1 MFSQRRIARS
11 LAALLAITLLQG
23 LSGLQAPSAFAAPG
37 SVGPTTASGTCA
49 SSVGETTYVTAT
61 FIASGFC
68 LLQVSTSTTWTVPTG
83 VTAIDILL
91 VGGGG
96 GGGNDGGGGGGGGEV
111 RQATGVSVTAGSST
125 SITMGSGGAGKTLFG
140 ASSDGGQSSL
150 VIGATTYSANG
161 GLKSVNWQSAAYYAP
176 GGSGGSGGTQL
187 TGGTDFS
194 KGGRNSVQNDGFAAG
209 GYGTVGYSGVTTS
222 FTGTS
227 TTFAGGGGGGICTNN
242 KAEATFGGLAGGAG
256 GGGRGALHTQNL
268 GSDAGQPGTNGL
280 GGGGGGGSACNDGGI
295 DGTNAR
301 TNGGRGGDGV
311 VYIKFVPA
319 ITFSATPSS
328 QNVAVGSSLSLTAT
342 PTGTVSGPTRTKQW
356 QVLVPNGSWTNI
368 SGATS
373 DTYSLGTVV
382 RSMNGNQY
390 RYVVT
395 DTLGTMVSQS
405 ITSPVTVTTFL
416 PYQGETD
423 TALGPGASNFNYASL
438 NYSGTEIVK
447 PASSDA
453 FTVEA
458 WIHPTD
464 TCTASNCGILGREEN
479 YLLTWEAGELRF
491 IVWNSTS
498 WGAWQNTGVNLPL
511 NQWSHVA
518 LTKSSSTWNLYVNAA
533 LVYTASLSY
542 APSSSTSWMFFIG
555 NRSGGSYPFKG
566 YIDEVKMW
574 RSTRSASDIATDMN
588 RTVTNDANLYAY
600 WNFNEGVGTKAYN
613 QVPGVS
619 EDTDL
624 TMYASDLWNSNS
636 ILTRT
641 TSGAYTVVTF
651 KRSIL
656 NLVGGWRSPSG
667 INRVSVVV
675 VAGGGGGG
683 GGLNGGGGGAGG
695 FIETTTSVTQ
705 SSFYQIIVGAGG
717 VGSQTQTYAATAPSN
732 GRNSTALSL
741 TAIGGGYGGS
751 EYYSP
756 NTHYAPASG
765 GSGGGGSWGGT
776 GGNRAG
782 GSGTSGQGF
791 KGGDNASNC
800 CYGAGGG
807 GANAAGDNTT
817 SSGPGAGG
825 AGKSSLILGTPL
837 AGGGGGS
844 NRGPSNNTVGTGGA
858 GGVGGG
864 GAASSSGTAKPNTT
878 NGAQSG
884 SANTGGGGGAGVI
897 ANGNSD
903 GRGAQGGSG
912 VVAIRWITAAKPTY
926 TAPSISYHNVGMTE
940 TFTTNV
946 AQDSATVSLT
956 RTFRW
961 ESSTTGVNGAYSV
974 IKQGTGANN
983 AFFAWVPAN
992 TSTSGSTYAYRVVVT
1007 DSDTLGLFIV
1017 DTSTPVWA
1025 VINPALNVSGNAT
1038 IGKAINLARSETFT
1052 ITLGTPTYR
1061 ATLTPD
1067 APGISLDTS
1076 TAGFAVIRI
1085 AETATVGTY
1094 YETLTVTDSVSASV
1108 TIPLTISVTA
1118 PPNLINSAE
1127 IVANNL
1133 IYHLDAGNSASLLLG
1148 DTATATSAV
1157 WRDISGN
1164 GKHAQTSGTYDTGGY
1179 AKTCAAPVWSPNNGG
1194 HLVFDG
1200 TSTCYWSPYIGEQ
1213 LDMDVSVEVW
1223 MRLDGS
1229 TLTTNSIL
1237 VQQNYNTAIAANVNY
1252 VLGDTNGGGQIR
1264 FGIYDGSV
1272 YRQTN
1277 GFTPTRNAWTH
1288 IVGTYNGSNFKLYK
1302 DGVLIETSALYTA
1315 GLGSTINTA
1324 GTLIG
1329 RRGSTANHFNGS
1341 LATVRIYDKALTDAQ
1356 ILQNYNSTK
1365 DRFITS
1371 GAVETRFTQKYG
1383 SSQSETYTVTSG
1395 FGTKTTTFSVG
1406 DRAGIDWDTRTVATV
1421 ALNIQDSLTVGTYL
1435 DTATV
1440 TDSLGQS
1447 TFLPVRVTISK
1458 ADTITVTLRN
1468 PKVLTYN
1475 GLPAA
1480 SLPDIGFTGLKSSDT
1495 ATVTRLY
1502 SAPASVVGAPE
1513 TYTALVNSS
1522 TVPTD
1527 VESYTVSLGTI
1538 NFTVGALS
1546 NYQGVIYETSTLR
1559 ILQADQPDLKLPPY
1573 GAYVGNPYTIVV
1585 EGGAGG
1591 GAVSESVTA
1600 GSTATGCSI
1609 TNDVLTMTSTIQS
1622 YCNVLI
1628 TKAQSRNYKSETL
1641 TAQIYFY
1648 LLVINQP
1655 TGTGSGPTI
1664 ALSGQTSVTLD
1675 PFQAPTITGLSATSI
1690 SLSAGGSLTITGA
1703 GFTTSP
1709 ITVKFWRNK
1718 EVTVTSTNG
1727 TTLVI
1732 PFSAIGASGATT
1744 GRIIVTT
1751 PNGQAVSVDTLTI
1764 NP

>member
-1 MFSQRRIARS
+1 MFSQRRIARA
-11 LAALLAITLLQG
+11 LAALLAFTLIQG
-23 LSGLQAPSAFAAPG
+23 LSGLQAPSSFAAAG

-49 SSVGETTYVTAT
+49 SSVGETSYVTAT
-61 FIASGFC
+61 FNAAGFC
-68 LLQVSTSTTWTVPTG
+68 LLQISTSTSWTVPSG
-83 VTAIDILL
+83 VNSVDLL
-91 VGGGG
+91 FVGGGG

-111 RQATGVSVTAGSST
+111 RTATGVAVTTNASI
-125 SITMGSGGAGKTLFG
+125 SITVGTGGVG
-140 ASSDGGQSSL
+140 ASQTPYIAGTNGGSTTFT
-150 VIGATTYSANG
+150 IGSTTYTANG
-161 GLKSVNWQSAAYYAP
+161 GAVSVNWQTAAYFAP
-176 GGSGGSGGTQL
+176 GGSGGTGGSQL

-209 GYGTVGYSGVTTS
+209 GYGTVGYAGVTTS

-242 KAEATFGGLAGGAG
+242 KAEANFGGLAGGAG
-256 GGGRGALHTQNL
+256 GGGRGSFHTQNV
-268 GSDAGQPGTNGL
+268 GSDAGQPGVNGL
-280 GGGGGGGSACNDGGI
+280 GGGGGGGSACNDGGTN
-295 DGTNAR
+295 GVNAR
-301 TNGGRGGDGV
+301 TAGGRGGDGV
-311 VYIKFVPA
+311 VYIKYVPA
-319 ITFSATPSS
+319 ITFTATPSS
-328 QNVAVGSSLSLTAT
+328 QNLVLGTSVSLIAT
-342 PTGTVSGPTRTKQW
+342 PKGTVSGPTRTKQW
-356 QVLVPNGSWTNI
+356 QVLAPGGSWTNI

-373 DTYSLGTVV
+373 DTYSLGALTRGVH
-382 RSMNGNQY
+382 GNQY

-395 DTLGTMVSQS
+395 DTLGTLVSQS
-405 ITSPVTVTTFL
+405 ITTPVTITTFP

-423 TALGPGASNFNYASL
+423 TALTGSNTKYAYASDFSKLMPGAVSIYTMQAWVNPSATCDAGNLCTVISNDYSVYL
-438 NYSGTEIVK
+438 NI
-447 PASSDA
+447 
-453 FTVEA
+453 
-458 WIHPTD
+458 
-464 TCTASNCGILGREEN
+464 NNGRVA
-479 YLLTWEAGELRF
+479 YIIGAG
-491 IVWNSTS
+491 
-498 WGAWQNTGVNLPL
+498 GAWCDSGAYTYPTNTFVKSG
-511 NQWSHVA
+511 QWSHVGMVRNGANIKIYINGA
-518 LTKSSSTWNLYVNAA
+518 LKFEKSHSCSPTTQTAQATNFGIG
-533 LVYTASLSY
+533 YT
-542 APSSSTSWMFFIG
+542 STSGRYFY
-555 NRSGGSYPFKG
+555 GS
-566 YIDEVKMW
+566 IDDVRIW
-574 RSTRSASDIATDMN
+574 NTDRSANMSSDMN
-588 RTVTNDANLYAY
+588 SNETSTSGLMHY
-600 WNFNEGVGTKAYN
+600 WNFNEGTGTKVYD
-613 QVPGVS
+613 QVPNREAVG
-619 EDTDL
+619 DL
-624 TMYASDLWNSNS
+624 TLSSASAWDSDVVA
-636 ILTRT
+636 RT
-641 TSGAYTVVTF
+641 TFDGAYTVETF
-651 KRSIL
+651 YKSYI
-656 NLVGGWRSPSG
+656 NAVGGFKMPAG
-667 INRVSVVV
+667 NTRVLALVV
-675 VAGGGGGG
+675 GGGGGG
-683 GGLNGGGGGAGG
+683 GGGMNGGGGGAGG
-695 FIETTTSVTQ
+695 FIETTTTLSAGSVYPVT
-705 SSFYQIIVGAGG
+705 VGVGG
-717 VGSQTQTYAATAPSN
+717 VGSGGYDYRTTAPSN
-732 GRNSTALSL
+732 GLNSSAFGF

-751 EYYSP
+751 EYVTSAL
-756 NTHYAPASG
+756 HFPANSG
-765 GSGGGGSWGGT
+765 GSGGGGTWGNTSSYYPGK
-776 GGNRAG
+776 
-782 GSGTSGQGF
+782 SGTAGQGN
-791 KGGDNASNC
+791 KGGDNLTNC
-800 CYGAGGG
+800 CIGAGGG
-807 GANAAGDNTT
+807 GAGAPGGNTSA
-817 SSGPGAGG
+817 SSGGTGG
-825 AGKSSLILGTPL
+825 VGKLSLITGTL
-837 AGGGGGS
+837 IAGGGGGGY
-844 NRGPSNNTVGTGGA
+844 RGSTA
-858 GGVGGG
+858 GGLGGDGGG
-864 GAASSSGTAKPNTT
+864 GAAATSTTATT
-878 NGAQSG
+878 HTTGGAQAGAAAS
-884 SANTGGGGGAGVI
+884 GGGGGGSI
-897 ANGNSD
+897 MTNTSTDGFGAN
-903 GRGAQGGSG
+903 GGSG
-912 VVAIRWITAAKPTY
+912 VVALRWITNLKPVY
-926 TAPSISYHNVGMTE
+926 TAPRIAYLNAGMTE

-961 ESSTTGVNGAYSV
+961 ESSTSGVNGTYSV

-983 AFFAWVPAN
+983 AFFAWVPTN

-1007 DSDTLGLFIV
+1007 DSDSSGLFIV

-1025 VINPALNVSGNAT
+1025 IINQPLNVSGTSSIA
-1038 IGKAINLARSETFT
+1038 KAINVNRSETFT

-1061 ATLTPD
+1061 ATLAPD

-1076 TAGFAVIRI
+1076 TAGLAVIRI

-1094 YETLTVTDSVSASV
+1094 YETLAVTDSVSASV
-1108 TIPLTISVTA
+1108 TIPLTINVAA
-1118 PPNLINSAE
+1118 PPNLINTGE
-1127 IVANNL
+1127 ITSDNL

-1148 DTATATSAV
+1148 DTATATSAL

-1164 GKHAQTSGTYDTGGY
+1164 GKHAQTSGTFDTGGY
-1179 AKTCAAPVWSPNNGG
+1179 AKTCAAPVWSPVNGG

-1213 LDMDVSVEVW
+1213 LDMNVSVEVW

-1237 VQQNYNTAIAANVNY
+1237 VQQNYNTGIAANVNY

-1264 FGIYDGSV
+1264 FGIYDGSA

-1288 IVGTYNGSNFKLYK
+1288 VVGTYNGSNFKLYK

-1341 LATVRIYDKALTDAQ
+1341 LSTVRIYDKALTDAQ

-1365 DRFITS
+1365 DRFITA

-1395 FGTKTTTFSVG
+1395 FGTRTTSFSVG
-1406 DRAGIDWDTRTVATV
+1406 DRAGIDWDTRTAATV
-1421 ALNIQDSLTVGTYL
+1421 VLNIQDSLTVGTYL

-1447 TFLPVRVTISK
+1447 TFLPVRVTVSK

-1468 PKVLTYN
+1468 PKVLTFN

-1495 ATVTRLY
+1495 ATATRLY

-1527 VESYTVSLGTI
+1527 VESYTVSLSAI

-1546 NYQGVIYETSTLR
+1546 NYQGVTYEASTLR

-1591 GAVSESVTA
+1591 GAVTESVTA

-1609 TNDVLTMTSTIQS
+1609 TNDVLTMTSTTQS

-1675 PFQAPTITGLSATSI
+1675 PFQAPTISSLSATTI
-1690 SLSAGGSLTITGA
+1690 SLSSGGSLTITGA

-1718 EVTVTSTNG
+1718 EVSVTSTNG
-1727 TTLVI
+1727 TTLII